1 MIIIMMSTIVVSY
14 LVYHIGKQVGINK
27 RNKELLN
34 NINKFKIDDI
44 KNKEKTDE
52 KLIIDVKTGMWN
64 VKKNNKKNDK

>member
-34 NINKFKIDDI
+34 NINKFKVDVI
-44 KNKEKTDE
+44 KDKEKTDE
-52 KLIIDVKTGMWN
+52 ILVIDRIGMWS
-64 VKKNNKKNDK
+64 VEKNNKKNDK

>member
-34 NINKFKIDDI
+34 NINKFKVDVI
-44 KNKEKTDE
+44 KDKEKTDE
-52 KLIIDVKTGMWN
+52 ILVIDRKGMWS
-64 VKKNNKKNDK
+64 VEKNNKKNDK